1 MEKKTKLTI
10 SGSTKKTFKKF
21 ETSSPLGKKT
31 VVIDK
36 QSNRTSSKSNF
47 NKQSGFKTSSGSFK
61 RGTPFKP
68 NFSSKTTTSTSDF
81 ERRKLAE
88 QRATKRLK
96 GDTDGKEKKVKLG
109 TKKRELKLTVSRAL
123 SDEIETRERSL
134 ASVKR
139 ARQKELK
146 NSNKDEVKEN
156 LKPIK
161 RDINIP
167 EAITVRELANRMA
180 EQSSNVIKYLFSM
193 GVTVTIN
200 QTLAA
205 DTAEYLVKEFG
216 HNPIRE
222 EKAEEIIQKIKE
234 SRSENLKNRPPI
246 VTIMGHVDHGKTSV
260 LDVLR
265 STNVVSGEFGGITQ
279 HIGAYQINYNSHKL
293 TFIDTPG
300 HAAFTEM
307 RARGSKLT
315 DVVVLV
321 VAADD
326 GVKPQTVESI
336 KHAKAAKV
344 PIVVAINKC
353 DLPEADPQ
361 KIKNQLLE
369 HELIA
374 EDLSGETLMV
384 EISAKTKKNL
394 DKLLEA
400 ITLQAEIL
408 DLKTDFESKATG
420 IVLESK
426 IDTGRGPVATIIV
439 TSGTLRK
446 GDFFV
451 SGLKWGKVRA
461 IINDKGDT
469 LSDALPSSPIEIL
482 GINGAAKSGDDFIV
496 LDSEKEAKSLCES
509 RAQET
514 KEGKNPLTFATQ
526 ESAFTDK
533 SSEELN
539 LIIKSDVHG
548 SSEAIK
554 NAINNIKHD
563 EVKPKI
569 ILSDIGMVTETDVT
583 LAKASNAVLIAFNV
597 KPSKEAK
604 KLAENENIKIS
615 SYNIIYEVLDYIK
628 KRMSGLLTPDI
639 QETITGSAQILEI
652 FKVSGAGKVAGSKV
666 VEGEILSSSN
676 VRIIRDGS
684 IIYTGKVGTLY
695 REKNQVKQ
703 VNNGQECGIT
713 VKDYMDFQK
722 NDTIEAFNVKSTERT
737 IWWQIE

>member
-10 SGSTKKTFKKF
+10 SGSAKKSIKNIEIAKTQGKNAVVIEKQTGKF
-21 ETSSPLGKKT
+21 TNRAGSFRPNPGKPKPTSSF
-31 VVIDK
+31 
-36 QSNRTSSKSNF
+36 S
-47 NKQSGFKTSSGSFK
+47 
-61 RGTPFKP
+61 RGTTIKP
-68 NFSSKTTTSTSDF
+68 SFAPKSPSTINDF

-96 GDTDGKEKKVKLG
+96 GDGDGKDRKTLKSG

-123 SDEIETRERSL
+123 SDEIEARERSL

-139 ARQKELK
+139 ARL
-146 NSNKDEVKEN
+146 KEN
-156 LKPIK
+156 KNLSKDQNQESLKPVK

-180 EQSSNVIKYLFSM
+180 EQSSNVIKYLFGM

-205 DTAEYLVKEFG
+205 DTAEFLVKEFG

-222 EKAEEIIQKIKE
+222 EKAEEIIQKIKAT
-234 SRSENLKNRPPI
+234 RVENLKNRPPI
-246 VTIMGHVDHGKTSV
+246 VTVMGHVDHGKTSV

-265 STNVVSGEFGGITQ
+265 SANVVSGEFGGITQ
-279 HIGAYQINYNSHKL
+279 HIGAYQIESQDNKL

-336 KHAKAAKV
+336 KHAKAANV

-353 DLPEADPQ
+353 DLPDADPQ

-369 HELIA
+369 HELVA
-374 EDLSGETLMV
+374 EDLSGDTLMV
-384 EISAKTKKNL
+384 EISAKTKLNL
-394 DKLLEA
+394 DKLVES
-400 ITLQAEIL
+400 IILQAEIL
-408 DLKTDFESKATG
+408 DLKTDYESKATG

-426 IDTGRGPVATIIV
+426 IDVGRGPVATIIV
-439 TSGTLRK
+439 TTGTLKK

-461 IINDKGDT
+461 IINDKGKNIDEA
-469 LSDALPSSPIEIL
+469 SPSTPVEIL
-482 GINGAAKSGDDFIV
+482 GINGAAKAGDDFIV
-496 LDSEKEAKSLCES
+496 LESEKEAKTLSEN
-509 RAQET
+509 RAEET
-514 KEGKNPLTFATQ
+514 KDGKNPLTFATQ
-526 ESAFTDK
+526 ESAFSDK

-554 NAINNIKHD
+554 NAISQIKHD

-569 ILSDIGMVTETDVT
+569 ILADIGMVTETDVT

-604 KLAENENIKIS
+604 KLAENEKIKIS

-628 KRMSGLLTPDI
+628 QKMSGLLTPDVK
-639 QETITGSAQILEI
+639 ETITGSAQILEI
-652 FKVSGAGKVAGSKV
+652 FKVSGAGKVAGSKIT
-666 VEGEILSSSN
+666 EGEISN
-676 VRIIRDGS
+676 TSDVRIIRDGA
-684 IIYTGKVGTLY
+684 IIYTGKVGTIF

-703 VNNGQECGIT
+703 VSDGQECGIT

-722 NDTIEAFNVKSTERT
+722 NDTIEAFSVTSTERS
-737 IWWQIE
+737 I